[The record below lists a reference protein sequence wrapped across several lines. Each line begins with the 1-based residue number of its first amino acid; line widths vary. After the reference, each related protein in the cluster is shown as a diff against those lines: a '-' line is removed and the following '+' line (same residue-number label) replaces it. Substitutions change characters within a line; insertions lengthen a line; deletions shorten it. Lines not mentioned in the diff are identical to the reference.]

1 MLELKNPR
9 SVATY
14 DDYAEA
20 QGAVDHLSDKGFPVD
35 QLAIVGSDLRQV
47 ERVTG
52 RLSWG
57 RVLLGG
63 LLSGLWLG
71 AFVGLIMSLFSDDG
85 FWAILATTLLAGA
98 FFGAVW
104 AALGY
109 AMTRGRR
116 DFTSVT
122 AVVATSYEILAE
134 SAQVASARELL
145 GLNAQATPVHE
156 GPKRTYGEAWTK
168 RAVTRARPRPASP
181 RTASRSR
188 RGTRRRGSRST
199 ASSRPRTRTPSA
211 TRRAEPS
218 PRDGARRR
226 APGSTDHPPPR
237 APRRAGG

>member
-1 MLELKNPR
+1 MSTQAGMGPQAGLGAGRSLLELKNPR

-145 GLNAQATPVHE
+145 GLNAQAAPVHE
-156 GPKRTYGEAWTK
+156 GPKRTYGEA
-168 RAVTRARPRPASP
+168 VDEARRQQ
-181 RTASRSR
+181 
-188 RGTRRRGSRST
+188 
-199 ASSRPRTRTPSA
+199 SA
-211 TRRAEPS
+211 TAAGQPQDGQQEPQGHA
-218 PRDGARRR
+218 PQGQPQYGQQPAQDPHAQRDPQG
-226 APGSTDHPPPR
+226 
-237 APRRAGG
+237 

>member
-1 MLELKNPR
+1 MSTQSGMGPQAGLGAGRSLLELKNPR

-14 DDYAEA
+14 DDYTEA

-71 AFVGLIMSLFSDDG
+71 AFVGLIMSLFSDEG

-98 FFGAVW
+98 LFGAVW

-145 GLNAQATPVHE
+145 GLNAQAAPVHE
-156 GPKRTYGEAWTK
+156 GPLRTYGEA
-168 RAVTRARPRPASP
+168 VD
-181 RTASRSR
+181 
-188 RGTRRRGSRST
+188 
-199 ASSRPRTRTPSA
+199 
-211 TRRAEPS
+211 E
-218 PRDGARRR
+218 ARRQSGATVDQQSQQ
-226 APGSTDHPPPR
+226 APQQGQHGQPEYGQQAPQQGHYGQQPAQDPH
-237 APRRAGG
+237 APRRPQG